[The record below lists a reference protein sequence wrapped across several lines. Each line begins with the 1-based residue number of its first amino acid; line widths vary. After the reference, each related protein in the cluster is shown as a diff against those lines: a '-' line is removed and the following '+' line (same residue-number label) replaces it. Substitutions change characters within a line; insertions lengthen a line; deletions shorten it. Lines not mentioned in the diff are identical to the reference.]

1 MAVTQCAEDGR
12 TTVMIKNIPNK
23 YTKQLMLQ
31 RLDALFKDSYDFFYL
46 PIDYR
51 VGADDSR
58 TSATWGT
65 RS

>member
-1 MAVTQCAEDGR
+1 
-12 TTVMIKNIPNK
+12 MIKNIPNK

-58 TSATWGT
+58 TSATWGM